1 MNFINLSVNCI
12 TLPLPPA
19 SPPLGTTT
27 YPSVSTTPPNGTST
41 PTPGDCP
48 YCLNGGAF
56 IGGYCRCRPGY
67 TGVYCQE
74 ATYQPPGTYMMDHR
88 FACMGDVWA
97 VLPLLSVLPLS
108 LPPLSFFLSL
118 FPLLTLSLLSIP
130 SLSSSVSVT
139 PSCAH
144 CLTDFISPCGE
155 CYNGICDYASQECV
169 CAPLTEGERCDSST
183 SESCS
188 CDNSLRTA

>member
-74 ATYQPPGTYMMDHR
+74 ATYQPPGMYMMDHR
-88 FACMGDVWA
+88 FACMGGVVSSA
-97 VLPLLSVLPLS
+97 TTSPCPSSISSPSFLFSLPLPPSYPLS
-108 LPPLSFFLSL
+108 PLYS
-118 FPLLTLSLLSIP
+118 LSLLFCLCH
-130 SLSSSVSVT
+130 SLLCT
-139 PSCAH
+139 LPDRFH
-144 CLTDFISPCGE
+144 L
-155 CYNGICDYASQECV
+155 
-169 CAPLTEGERCDSST
+169 
-183 SESCS
+183 
-188 CDNSLRTA
+188 SLW